1 MATSEEWTTTSGPRD
16 DSGENLARKQDNG
29 AGCLKCGD
37 YCPGL
42 ELHEWRNCCT
52 QCKCRREDH
61 DVYSRDVTTLF
72 GKLQISQDTPAAK
85 GYAWVP
91 PGISS
96 VDKLEEYMN
105 ALPDDR
111 VPRIGTSGER
121 ARQRNLV
128 LQLPLQDFDEDFC
141 GSELTDAERRDF
153 KLFRQKRDYQS
164 YGMGTV
170 RESIERD
177 MKCYKCEGTIPEG
190 GIAVT
195 TSHTG
200 PEVCWHPGCFCC
212 STCQI
217 LLVDL
222 LYFYRGSA
230 IYCGRH
236 YGESLHPR
244 CYGCDELIFAGEYT
258 RDMSK
263 QQWHATHF
271 NCFNCNNSLTGHRY
285 VNRDT
290 NHYCLKCYEKLFAF
304 PCEHC
309 GQKIGTDVKD
319 LSFNNKHWH
328 EQCFNCSKCKK
339 SLVDQQFTQKSDKIY
354 CAQCHKETFLGKCDG
369 CNQHFDPGDKKME
382 YQGKNWHEKCF
393 TCKECKKPVGT
404 KSFIAK
410 DDKVI
415 CQPCYEDKY
424 AKKCEKCRKVISMG
438 GITYKDTPWHKEC
451 FVCTHC
457 KKPMSGERFTSKDN
471 NPYCINCYG
480 DLFAKKCAKCTKPI
494 TGLGGTKFI
503 TFENSNWHSDCFNC
517 TGCKT
522 SLVGKG
528 FTNEGGRIL
537 CPDCTNQEAQV
548 KGH

>member
-1 MATSEEWTTTSGPRD
+1 MATSEVWTATSVQPDG
-16 DSGENLARKQDNG
+16 SGQNPARKQDNG

-37 YCPGL
+37 HCPGL
-42 ELHEWRNCCT
+42 DLHEWRNCCT

-72 GKLQISQDTPAAK
+72 QKLQISQDTPVAR

-96 VDKLEEYMN
+96 VEK
-105 ALPDDR
+105 
-111 VPRIGTSGER
+111 
-121 ARQRNLV
+121 
-128 LQLPLQDFDEDFC
+128 
-141 GSELTDAERRDF
+141 
-153 KLFRQKRDYQS
+153 
-164 YGMGTV
+164 
-170 RESIERD
+170 
-177 MKCYKCEGTIPEG
+177 KCYKCEGTIPEG
-190 GIAVT
+190 SIAVT

-200 PEVCWHPGCFCC
+200 SDVCCHPGCFCC
-212 STCQI
+212 STCQV

-222 LYFYRGSA
+222 LYFYHDSS

-503 TFENSNWHSDCFNC
+503 SFENSNWHSDCFNC